1 MRDKKI
7 IAGVVAFAI
16 LVIAGISFGI
26 AYYTNTST
34 NTACVVEDKDR
45 TRDRDGKS
53 DMRVY
58 TENCGVLE
66 VSDNLLKFH
75 FDSSDVFNEIEIGK
89 TYDFETFG
97 YRIPVLS
104 QFESIISATEV
115 K

>member
-1 MRDKKI
+1 MRDKKFI
-7 IAGVVAFAI
+7 VGFVAFVLVVVGAI
-16 LVIAGISFGI
+16 GFGISY
-26 AYYTNTST
+26 ALNTST
-34 NTACVVEDKDR
+34 QTACVVEDKDR
-45 TRDRDGKS
+45 TRSEGGS

-58 TENCGVLE
+58 TENCGVLM
-66 VSDNLLKFH
+66 VSDNWLKFH
-75 FDSSDVFNEIEIGK
+75 FDSADVFNEIEVGK